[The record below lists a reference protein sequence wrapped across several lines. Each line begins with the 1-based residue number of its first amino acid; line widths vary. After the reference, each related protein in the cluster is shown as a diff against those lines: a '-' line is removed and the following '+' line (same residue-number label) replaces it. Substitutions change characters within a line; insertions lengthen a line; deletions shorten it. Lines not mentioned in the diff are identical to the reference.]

1 MGRNAPEEREVG
13 GGTQDFVV
21 CERSPEAADRRRTI
35 RGVDDQLREHRVV
48 IYRDLI
54 PDLEPG
60 VVAYARTLRR
70 REGFEEP
77 ARGHPLLVLGIDAG
91 LDGAAP
97 QGHFLLG
104 EWERFPR
111 CDGELEVDE
120 VEASNELRHGVF
132 DLQARVHLQEV
143 ELVIVEEKLHRAC
156 VVVAGLAGEADG
168 GVADRVAEVLI
179 ERWGRGFFDDLL
191 VAALDRTLPLEEMED
206 VGLPVS
212 NHLHLHVARVFQKFL
227 EEHRP
232 VSKGSLGL
240 PARSPYRL
248 DELTLAR
255 HCPHAP
261 SSTSRAC
268 LYQNRVSDAISLFR
282 EPLLALVF
290 SVVAWDSRHA
300 GAASQFFG
308 PHLVADRLHRPGRG
322 PDPGCTCRLDRPG
335 EFRAL

>member
-1 MGRNAPEEREVG
+1 MGRNAPEEREAG

-48 IYRDLI
+48 IYSDLI
-54 PDLEPG
+54 PDHEPG

-143 ELVIVEEKLHRAC
+143 ELVIVEEELHRAC

-168 GVADRVAEVLI
+168 GVADRLAEVLV
-179 ERWGRGFFDDLL
+179 ERRGRGFFDDLL
-191 VAALDRTLPLEEMED
+191 VAALDRTFPLEQMEE
-206 VGLPVS
+206 VAMPVPD
-212 NHLHLHVARVFQKFL
+212 HLHLHVARVFHQLL
-227 EEHRP
+227 EKHRS
-232 VSKGSLGL
+232 VSKGRLGL
-240 PARSPYRL
+240 PACSLYRL
-248 DELTLAR
+248 DEVSLAR
-255 HCPHAP
+255 HGPHSP
-261 SSTSRAC
+261 SPTPRAR
-268 LYQNRVSDAISLFR
+268 LYQHWEADEISLLR
-282 EPLLALVF
+282 EPVLALILP
-290 SVVAWDSRHA
+290 VVAWDRRHA

-308 PHLVADRLHRPGRG
+308 PHLVADRLHRLGRG
-322 PDPGCTCRLDRPG
+322 SDPGCTCRLDRPG